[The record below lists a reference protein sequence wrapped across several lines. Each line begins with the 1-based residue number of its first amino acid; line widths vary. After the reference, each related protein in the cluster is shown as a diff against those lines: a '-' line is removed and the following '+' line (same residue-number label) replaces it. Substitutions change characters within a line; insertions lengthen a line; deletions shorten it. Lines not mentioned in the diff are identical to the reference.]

1 MPVARAPGLWMMK
14 RKHSSEKWPLNTSS
28 ALPKSKAKSKTA
40 SVGGLLRVIIR
51 DPSGQC
57 PGGLSLV
64 KLLLVTIISAQNR
77 LPTRFS

>member
-1 MPVARAPGLWMMK
+1 MDDETQTQLR
-14 RKHSSEKWPLNTSS
+14 KWPLNTSS

-51 DPSGQC
+51 DPSVSQC

-64 KLLLVTIISAQNR
+64 KLLSVTIISAQNR